1 MQDDSDK
8 SGGIFD
14 LAERKEGDEQA
25 AHPGGQKL
33 RKLPKRFYK
42 KAEAAPLED
51 GHTVLL
57 DGKGVKTPSRRALV
71 VPSEALARAMAED
84 WEAQTEE
91 IDPRVMWLTR
101 LANTALDLVE
111 PRHDIVAEEIVKFGG
126 SDLTCYRAEYP
137 EGLVALQAA
146 HWDPVLNW
154 ARDELGAAF
163 VTTSGLIQVPQDA
176 DALDR
181 LRRTV
186 SGLDAFRVAALHNMT
201 TLTGSAL
208 IALAM
213 VRGRMDAEAVH
224 QAAHVEEAWAEQLCG
239 EDEEERI
246 RLETRRSEI
255 ADTARF
261 LALLD
266 REPV

>member
-1 MQDDSDK
+1 MQDDNDSTG
-8 SGGIFD
+8 SIFD
-14 LAERKEGDEQA
+14 LAQRKEGDEQA
-25 AHPGGQKL
+25 AHPGKQKL
-33 RKLPKRFYK
+33 RKLPRRFYE
-42 KAEAAPLED
+42 KAEAAPAEG

-57 DGKGVKTPSRRALV
+57 DGKSVKTPSRRQLV
-71 VPSEALARAMAED
+71 VPNEALARAMAEEWD
-84 WEAQTEE
+84 AQREE
-91 IDPRVMWLTR
+91 IDPRTMWLTK

-111 PRHDIVAEEIVKFGG
+111 PRQEAVTEEVVKYGG

-154 ARDELGAAF
+154 AREELGVQL
-163 VTTSGLIQVPQDA
+163 VTTTGLIQVAQDEA
-176 DALDR
+176 SLER
-181 LRRTV
+181 LRRSV
-186 SGLDAFRVAALHNMT
+186 SELDAFRMAALHNAT

-213 VRGRMDAEAVH
+213 VHGRMDAEAAH
-224 QAAHVEEAWAEQLCG
+224 QAAHVEETWQAELCG

-255 ADTARF
+255 VDTARF
-261 LALLD
+261 LALLGD
-266 REPV
+266 EPV

>member
-1 MQDDSDK
+1 MQDNENK

-14 LAERKEGDEQA
+14 LAHRKEGDEQA
-25 AHPGGQKL
+25 AHPGKQKL
-33 RKLPKRFYK
+33 RKLPKRFYE
-42 KAEAAPLED
+42 KAEAAPLEG
-51 GHTVLL
+51 GHAVLL
-57 DGKGVKTPSRRALV
+57 DGKSVKTPSRRPLV
-71 VPSEALARAMAED
+71 VPSEALAHAMAEE
-84 WEAQTEE
+84 WETQAEE
-91 IDPRVMWLTR
+91 VDPRTMWLTK

-111 PRHDIVAEEIVKFGG
+111 PRQEAVVEEIVRYGA

-137 EGLVALQAA
+137 EGLVEMQAA

-154 ARDELGAAF
+154 AQQELGASF
-163 VTTSGLIQVPQDA
+163 VTTSGLMQVAQDEA
-176 DALDR
+176 SLDR
-181 LRRTV
+181 LRRAMA
-186 SGLDAFRVAALHNMT
+186 GLDAFRLAALHNAT

-213 VRGRMDAEAVH
+213 VRGRMDAEAAH
-224 QAAHVEEAWAEQLCG
+224 QAAHVEETWQAQLCG

-255 ADTARF
+255 VDTARF

-266 REPV
+266 